1 MGTLKLNTTSGGSLS
16 IQAADGASDNTLTL
30 PAVTGG
36 NIVTTADS
44 GTITQGMIG
53 SGVAGSGPAFSA
65 YANSSATISNATAT
79 KILFNTEEF
88 DTNSNYD
95 NVTNYRFTPTVAGY
109 YQVNLAGRFQPTSV
123 SSNGEMYI
131 SVYKNGSEYKRG
143 FNSYGTLTSQIA
155 NSYIMPQV
163 NAIVYMNGSTDYIE
177 GYFYQAT
184 GNSQTLAGFS
194 QGTYFQAH
202 LVSV

>member
-53 SGVAGSGPAFSA
+53 SGVVGKGPAFA
-65 YANSSATISNATAT
+65 GYSSNYQVISTGTFT
-79 KILFNTEEF
+79 KLQIDAEDF

-95 NVTNYRFTPTVAGY
+95 HSTNYRFTPTVAGY
-109 YQVNLAGRFQPTSV
+109 YYFTGRVEVTTNPSATDQLLV
-123 SSNGEMYI
+123 L
-131 SVYKNGSEYKRG
+131 YKNGSSYAYIGQRTGNDVTRG
-143 FNSYGTLTSQIA
+143 IHGSILI
-155 NSYIMPQV
+155 
-163 NAIVYMNGSTDYIE
+163 NANGSTDYFE
-177 GYFYQAT
+177 LYYYQAT
-184 GNSQTLAGFS
+184 GGNLTIDIGTTPRRCQFS
-194 QGTYFQAH
+194 AF
-202 LVSV
+202 LVRAA